1 MSKNNGRASLVVIII
16 VIVGLL
22 LGFSKAFALVI
33 SNSVYLPL
41 VMKDYPPL
49 PTATPTIIPTAT
61 EMPTA
66 PATAT
71 LINTP
76 IPVGVQI
83 LNNYSTYVDSID
95 YLHIVGEVL
104 NYTGN
109 HLEFVKISANF
120 YNSSGQFVDTDY
132 TYTYLWYLPAYDK
145 TCFNLSLQ
153 LPTGYSYFEFEP
165 VYFWTGGQPLP
176 LLTVLNDSGT
186 YLPSYGD
193 YRIIGQVRNAE
204 SRTVTFVSP
213 VMTLYNGSGKVVDC
227 DYTYVNSTDLAPGQI
242 SSFENTFFSTD
253 YSGVTS
259 YRIQVDGN

>member
-1 MSKNNGRASLVVIII
+1 MSKNNGRSSLVVIII

-33 SNSVYLPL
+33 SNSIYLPL

-61 EMPTA
+61 EMPT
-66 PATAT
+66 ATAT

-120 YNSSGQFVDTDY
+120 YNSSGQFIATDY
-132 TYTYLWYLPAYDK
+132 TYTDLWYLPSHEK
-145 TCFNLSLQ
+145 TCFDLMLE
-153 LPTGYSYFEFEP
+153 LPVGYSYFEFEP
-165 VYFWTGGQPLP
+165 PYYWTSGQPLP
-176 LLTVLNDSGT
+176 LLTVFNDSGT
-186 YLPSYGD
+186 YLSNYGW
-193 YRIIGQVRNAE
+193 YKIIGQVRNDAGRRVE
-204 SRTVTFVSP
+204 YVMP
-213 VMTLYNGSGKVVDC
+213 VMTLYNGLGNVVDC
-227 DYTYVNSTDLAPGQI
+227 DYTFVNSTHLDAGQV
-242 SSFENTFFSTD
+242 SSFENTFIGANYT
-253 YSGVTS
+253 GVTS

>member
-1 MSKNNGRASLVVIII
+1 MSKNNGRSSLVVIII

-33 SNSVYLPL
+33 SNSIYLPL

-66 PATAT
+66 TAMAT

-109 HLEFVKISANF
+109 HLEFVKISAN
-120 YNSSGQFVDTDY
+120 DY
-132 TYTYLWYLPAYDK
+132 A
-145 TCFNLSLQ
+145 
-153 LPTGYSYFEFEP
+153 
-165 VYFWTGGQPLP
+165 
-176 LLTVLNDSGT
+176 
-186 YLPSYGD
+186 
-193 YRIIGQVRNAE
+193 
-204 SRTVTFVSP
+204 
-213 VMTLYNGSGKVVDC
+213 
-227 DYTYVNSTDLAPGQI
+227 
-242 SSFENTFFSTD
+242 TFFL
-253 YSGVTS
+253 
-259 YRIQVDGN
+259 